1 MTFHTSVFL
10 NNVMRPQCKRRD
22 KLQYICRG
30 VTALARL
37 PELIDV
43 DLGWCTNVDAN
54 TGCIVALVKNCIN
67 ISKLFLT
74 AHRQTSDRDILAI
87 QEYLP
92 ELEYLNIM
100 GTRNVSANS
109 VENLAKCFPELLL
122 LDIGYCEQLEDQN
135 YLSKLKRIL
144 PNCHIVSSFN
154 QE

>member
-1 MTFHTSVFL
+1 M
-10 NNVMRPQCKRRD
+10 
-22 KLQYICRG
+22 
-30 VTALARL
+30 ARF

-67 ISKLFLT
+67 IRKLFLT

-109 VENLAKCFPELLL
+109 IENLVKSFPELML